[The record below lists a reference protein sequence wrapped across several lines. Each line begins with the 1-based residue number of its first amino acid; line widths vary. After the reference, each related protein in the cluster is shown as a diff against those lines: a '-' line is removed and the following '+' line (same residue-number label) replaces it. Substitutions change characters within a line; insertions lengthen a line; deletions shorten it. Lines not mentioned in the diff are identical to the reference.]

1 VDTKSYK
8 NKKSWN
14 RDKIVKTRRWN
25 VEEMGRTAKG
35 NATAEAK
42 AQIREANTAE
52 AGLGNI
58 CWSLIARAIISAPAK
73 ENRRDRPVMNEDE
86 DT

>member
-1 VDTKSYK
+1 MDIKSYK

-25 VEEMGRTAKG
+25 VEETGRTAKG

-42 AQIREANTAE
+42 AQIRKAE
-52 AGLGNI
+52 VNQHG
-58 CWSLIARAIISAPAK
+58 
-73 ENRRDRPVMNEDE
+73 
-86 DT
+86 

>member
-1 VDTKSYK
+1 M
-8 NKKSWN
+8 
-14 RDKIVKTRRWN
+14 RRLA
-25 VEEMGRTAKG
+25 GLRRG
-35 NATAEAK
+35 NATEEAK
-42 AQIREANTAE
+42 AQIREAEVTNTAE

-58 CWSLIARAIISAPAK
+58 CWSLIARVIISAPAK